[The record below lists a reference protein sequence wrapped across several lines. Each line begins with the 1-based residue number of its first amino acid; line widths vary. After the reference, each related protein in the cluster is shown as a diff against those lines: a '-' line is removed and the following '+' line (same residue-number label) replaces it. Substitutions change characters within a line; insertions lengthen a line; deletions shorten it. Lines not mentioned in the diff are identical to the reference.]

1 MKKIFTIL
9 SIVVICFSSC
19 TYDDAEL
26 VGRVEDLENRVTLL
40 EKLCKEMNSNISA
53 IQTIVEALQN
63 NDYVTGVTP
72 IEENGVIVG
81 YTISF
86 TKSDSITIYH
96 GKDGNDGVDGRDGYT
111 PVIGVKQDNDGIYYW
126 TLDGEWLTDASGNK
140 IKAVG
145 IDGANGENGEDGING
160 SNGEDGTDGITPQ
173 LKIENDYWYVSYDN
187 GNTWTILGKAT
198 GEDGANGSNGADG
211 VDGDAFFY
219 SVDTSNEDY
228 VIFTLADGT
237 TIQIPTWYA
246 FNELKEQCEEMN
258 KNISAVQQI
267 LDALQN
273 NDYVTSVQHIVEN
286 GETIGYTIYFSKSG
300 AVTIYHG
307 ENGID
312 GVDGEDGADGANGKD
327 GHSPVVGVR
336 QDSDGIYYWT
346 LDGEWLLDD
355 NGNKIKA
362 IGADGK
368 DGVDGDDGTNGEDG
382 VDGITPQLKIE
393 DEYWYISYDNGS
405 TWNKLGK
412 ATGEDGKD
420 GQNGTNGD
428 AFFKSVDTANNNYV
442 VLILIDGTEI
452 KIPTW
457 YAFEELQVL
466 CNQMNTNISSLQTI
480 VAALQ
485 NNDYITSIT
494 PIMDNGE
501 TIGYTIN
508 FSKSGAITIYH
519 GKNGDNGTDG
529 HSPQIGVKQDTD
541 GVYYWA
547 LDGEWLLDDAG
558 SKVKAVGID
567 GINGTNG
574 IDGITPQLKI
584 ENDFWYISYDNGTS
598 WTQLDKA
605 SGEDGE
611 DGDSFFK
618 TVTQDEQ
625 NVYFILT
632 DGTTIT
638 IPKGAQLDITF
649 DINDLFIVSP
659 NTTREINYTVT
670 SATNVV
676 VEVTSSADIKAKVV
690 TDDTSGKRGKIIVNI
705 GSSVDE
711 YSKVIVFVSNG
722 EKVVMKSIAF
732 EQSGLEITDG
742 ASQSISPFGGAVT
755 LRFLANIDWRVEI
768 PSAAQSWIS
777 PAANTLAMTEHSTKL
792 NISPNTTS
800 TPRSSVVKI
809 VSMDDALSIDFTIS
823 QDYITSFTTSSI
835 VYTTDDGNVVDLYTT
850 EGFGSEYVSNVYDK
864 ENNIGTI
871 TFAGDINTIPAEAF
885 LVCSNLTSIQIPNTV
900 TTIAEKAF
908 YGCNY
913 MEKIIIPESVTNIA
927 ETAFE
932 GCSGEAYISCN
943 VNDKAFVGALFTKVI
958 MDDNVTSIG
967 KESFM
972 DCVELK
978 SVTLSKNLRTIPYC
992 AFQNTA
998 IENITI
1004 PEGVV
1009 ALEDGAFYQ
1018 CSKLKTV
1025 ILPES
1030 LNIIGGYGFAS
1041 CSMLQKVKMP
1051 VRMDGIGKEAF
1062 MDCVSLLEF
1071 VIPEGVTSIEQKTF
1085 HNCSSLTS
1093 LTLPSSITAISGA
1106 FYGCYKLT
1114 RLNIPNVE
1122 MWLNIVPKGAVG
1134 FLGGEVP
1141 FADSGQGD
1149 IYVGGELL
1157 TDLVIPN
1164 NILTIYGSTFRNCT
1178 SIKSLTIGSRVTKIG
1193 DAAFD
1198 GCRNLSNIVFSKST
1212 TTYGIRAFAGTG
1224 ITEITI
1230 TKQIANNNSGNEIF
1244 ADCKELTQ
1252 VTIEDGVTI
1261 IPYGMFSAFSSID
1274 SNKLTSI
1281 TIPDSVT
1288 SIGSFAFSGCIVLQN
1303 IYWHDS
1309 IRSLG
1314 NGVFKGCESLT
1325 EITIPKET
1333 AEINNSVFEGCTS
1346 LKQVNM
1352 HNDITSI
1359 GRHAF
1364 MDCHALENLTL
1375 PKNLTTI
1382 GSEAFWY
1389 CHSLKHIDIP
1399 EGVKTIGYQV
1409 FLDSGLEEV
1418 VLPESLESIG
1428 YRAFACPI
1436 KSIIIPTSVTN
1447 IEAAFMF
1454 AYKLETAYFCSTKPP
1469 YMDSRIFDYAGNHTE
1484 AGHTTIYVPNEAVDA
1499 YKAAL
1504 PQYVDQIVGYNPS
1517 EQTNH

>member
-96 GKDGNDGVDGRDGYT
+96 GKDGNDGVDGRNGYT

-145 IDGANGENGEDGING
+145 IDGTNGENGEDGING

-211 VDGDAFFY
+211 VDGDAFFD

-273 NDYVTSVQHIVEN
+273 NDYVTSVQQIVEN

-382 VDGITPQLKIE
+382 IDGITPQLKIE

-412 ATGEDGKD
+412 ATGEDGED

-428 AFFKSVDTANNNYV
+428 AFFKSVDTADNNYV

-494 PIMDNGE
+494 PIIDNGE

-541 GVYYWA
+541 GVYYWT

-584 ENDFWYISYDNGTS
+584 ENDYWYISYDNGTS

-670 SATNVV
+670 SATDVV
-676 VEVTSSADIKAKVV
+676 VEVTSSADIKAMVV
-690 TDDTSGKRGKIIVNI
+690 ADDTSGKRGKIIVNI

-777 PAANTLAMTEHSTKL
+777 PVANTLAMTEHSTKL

-823 QDYITSFTTSSI
+823 QDYITSFAASSI
-835 VYTTDDGNVVDLYTT
+835 VYTTDDGNIVDLYTT

-885 LVCSNLTSIQIPNTV
+885 LVCSNLTSVQIPNTV

-943 VNDKAFVGALFTKVI
+943 VNDKAFVGALFTKVV

-967 KESFM
+967 KSAFASCYNLKEVVLPKGITKLEYCTFIYCTSLEKIVNADNITHIADGVFAETGIVNISLPNVDYIGERAFEYCTYLNEIQLSESM
-972 DCVELK
+972 
-978 SVTLSKNLRTIPYC
+978 SHIGSG
-992 AFQNTA
+992 AFNHCSLL
-998 IENITI
+998 NKITI
-1004 PEGVV
+1004 PEGITTLYKDTFNYCSK
-1009 ALEDGAFYQ
+1009 LEAISLPSTLTTLYGSFYGCTSINRVDIKNFEMWCNLEIVQSEGYLGGCTPLDDSNGGDIYVNGDKLINVTFPNNITNIREDLLLNCTSVKSVSFGSRVSKIGDGAFNG
-1018 CSKLKTV
+1018 CSNLST
-1025 ILPES
+1025 IDLPKSIISIGASAFKNTS
-1030 LNIIGGYGFAS
+1030 LIS
-1041 CSMLQKVKMP
+1041 V
-1051 VRMDGIGKEAF
+1051 D
-1062 MDCVSLLEF
+1062 
-1071 VIPEGVTSIEQKTF
+1071 IPEGVTI
-1085 HNCSSLTS
+1085 
-1093 LTLPSSITAISGA
+1093 ISGQ
-1106 FYGCYKLT
+1106 T
-1114 RLNIPNVE
+1114 
-1122 MWLNIVPKGAVG
+1122 
-1134 FLGGEVP
+1134 
-1141 FADSGQGD
+1141 
-1149 IYVGGELL
+1149 
-1157 TDLVIPN
+1157 
-1164 NILTIYGSTFRNCT
+1164 
-1178 SIKSLTIGSRVTKIG
+1178 
-1193 DAAFD
+1193 
-1198 GCRNLSNIVFSKST
+1198 
-1212 TTYGIRAFAGTG
+1212 
-1224 ITEITI
+1224 
-1230 TKQIANNNSGNEIF
+1230 
-1244 ADCKELTQ
+1244 
-1252 VTIEDGVTI
+1252 
-1261 IPYGMFSAFSSID
+1261 
-1274 SNKLTSI
+1274 
-1281 TIPDSVT
+1281 
-1288 SIGSFAFSGCIVLQN
+1288 FSGCKQLKVVNLP
-1303 IYWHDS
+1303 S
-1309 IRSLG
+1309 TIR
-1314 NGVFKGCESLT
+1314 
-1325 EITIPKET
+1325 EIGE
-1333 AEINNSVFEGCTS
+1333 
-1346 LKQVNM
+1346 
-1352 HNDITSI
+1352 
-1359 GRHAF
+1359 
-1364 MDCHALENLTL
+1364 
-1375 PKNLTTI
+1375 
-1382 GSEAFWY
+1382 
-1389 CHSLKHIDIP
+1389 
-1399 EGVKTIGYQV
+1399 
-1409 FLDSGLEEV
+1409 
-1418 VLPESLESIG
+1418 
-1428 YRAFACPI
+1428 RAFNECI
-1436 KSIIIPTSVTN
+1436 GLSQFNIPTSVITIGNGAFYNCKN
-1447 IEAAFMF
+1447 IIEINIPNNVKSIGGAAF
-1454 AYKLETAYFCSTKPP
+1454 AGLEKITSIVIPDGVTFIQESCFKGCINLTDVILPHSIEKIGNWAFDNCKSLSSISLSEALVSIGQYAFNNCSISNITIPSKV
-1469 YMDSRIFDYAGNHTE
+1469 SRIENSAFDNCPLIEMYCKPEKVPYIQGAMSSNLFRGI
-1484 AGHTTIYVPNEAVDA
+1484 IYVPRVSEELYRAEWSPMADR
-1499 YKAAL
+1499 
-1504 PQYVDQIVGYNPS
+1504 IVGYDFT
-1517 EQTNH
+1517 E